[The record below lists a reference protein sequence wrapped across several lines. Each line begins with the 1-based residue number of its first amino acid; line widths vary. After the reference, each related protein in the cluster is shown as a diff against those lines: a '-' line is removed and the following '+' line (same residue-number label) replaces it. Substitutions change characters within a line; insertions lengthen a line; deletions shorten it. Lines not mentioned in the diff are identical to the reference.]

1 LADTSFHSLCFPG
14 VAVFIAV
21 NCVSAYDQNLTLY
34 PIFPNRVS
42 GKVLTINFHETVP
55 HFNSSEEAVLFQ
67 RKILY
72 LMLIICAVALSA
84 PPGVLAQQNYAVI
97 TQDGVGMKTR
107 DGVKLYADIY
117 RPKAEGKFP
126 VILMRTPY
134 DKSTGWAV
142 GPAFEMATHGYVVIV
157 QDVRGRYTSEGEW
170 YPFRHE
176 SEDGY
181 DTIEWAAAL
190 PFSNGKVGMTG
201 GSYVGATQML
211 SAIAHPPHLAGICP
225 VVTASNYHDGWT
237 YQSGALEQWFDQ
249 NWATQLATNTMWRLI
264 AKNTNALLGA
274 PVLPLT
280 HYPAFNY
287 AALPAGA
294 DATAE
299 IAPYYLDWLAHPSYD
314 EYWKQWSIEERF
326 SDIRVPAL
334 HIGGWYDIFLA
345 GTLRNYMGIK
355 AHGGSEEA
363 RKGQRLLIQIG
374 GHAGFGR
381 RIGDVEFGDE
391 ALKFSSTQ
399 VVLDW
404 YDYLFKDVQNEFAT
418 EGASAGKPVHIFVM
432 GVNKYQEESDWPPPQ
447 AKTTRYFLHSGGSA
461 NSLVGDG
468 GLSTTPPKKEMADK
482 FTYDPANPV
491 TTIGGSLCCDAE
503 HYEPGPRD
511 QRADENRNDVLVYS
525 TKAVGEDME
534 VTGPVTLEVWVKSTA
549 VDTDFTAKLVDVSPD
564 GFAMNLTDGILRMR
578 YRDSQ
583 ERPTLMNPG
592 QIYKISVDL
601 WATSNVFK
609 KGHVLRLDVSSS
621 NFPRFDRNLN
631 TGAEQATSRDF
642 ISATNTILH
651 DAEHPSALLL
661 PVMGAAG
668 ATAQ

>member
-1 LADTSFHSLCFPG
+1 MFLHR
-14 VAVFIAV
+14 AV
-21 NCVSAYDQNLTLY
+21 NDQVLANQ
-34 PIFPNRVS
+34 FREA
-42 GKVLTINFHETVP
+42 VLTSI
-55 HFNSSEEAVLFQ
+55 SIEEAALFQ
-67 RKILY
+67 RKIL
-72 LMLIICAVALSA
+72 LVTLAIGAAALSA
-84 PPGVLAQQNYAVI
+84 PRTVRAQQSYAVI
-97 TQDGVGMKTR
+97 TQGGVSMKTR

-117 RPKAEGKFP
+117 RPKADGKFP

-142 GPAFEMATHGYVVIV
+142 GPAYEMAAHGYVAIV

-190 PFSNGKVGMTG
+190 PYSNGKVGMTG

-249 NWATQLATNTMWRLI
+249 NWATQLATNTLWRLI

-294 DATAE
+294 DATAQ

-314 EYWKQWSIEERF
+314 EYWKQWSIEEHF

-334 HIGGWYDIFLA
+334 HIGGWYDIFLT

-355 AHGGSEEA
+355 AHGGTEEA
-363 RKGQRLLIQIG
+363 RNGQRLLIQIG

-404 YDYLFKDVQNEFAT
+404 YDYLFKGVQNEFAP
-418 EGASAGKPVHIFVM
+418 EGSGGEKLVHIFVM
-432 GVNKYQEESDWPPPQ
+432 GANKYQQESDWPPPQ
-447 AKTTRYFLHSGGSA
+447 AKTTRYFLRSGGSA
-461 NSLVGDG
+461 NSLGGDG
-468 GLSTTPPKKEMADK
+468 ALSTTPPKKETPDK

-511 QRADENRNDVLVYS
+511 QRADENRNDVLIYS
-525 TKAVGEDME
+525 AKPVSEDME
-534 VTGPVTLEVWVKSTA
+534 VTGPVTLEAWVKSSA

-583 ERPTLMNPG
+583 EKPTLMNPG
-592 QIYKISVDL
+592 QVYKISLDL

-609 KGHVLRLDVSSS
+609 KGHVLRLEVSSS

-651 DAEHPSALLL
+651 DAEHPSAILL
-661 PVMGAAG
+661 PVIASGAG